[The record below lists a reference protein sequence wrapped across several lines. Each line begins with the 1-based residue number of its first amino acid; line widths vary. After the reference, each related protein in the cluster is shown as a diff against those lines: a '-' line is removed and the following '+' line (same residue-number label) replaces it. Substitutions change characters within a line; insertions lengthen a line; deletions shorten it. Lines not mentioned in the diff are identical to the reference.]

1 MEKKLKIIL
10 ADDHAV
16 LRAGLKVLLNAEPD
30 IEVIGEASD
39 GEEAIIQVNKL
50 QPDML
55 LLDLTMPKLSG
66 LDCIGELL
74 KIHPDLKILVLT
86 MHDDEEYLKAVLRVG
101 AKGYVLKKAADVELL
116 SAIRTVA
123 RGEMFIYPSMAA
135 ALVYRQ
141 LVSPTVQE
149 SKDKK
154 VKHLSDREREVLRY
168 LALGHTNQ
176 EIADMLHVSVKTVE
190 TYKAR
195 LMEKLE
201 MRKRA
206 DLVRYA
212 MDHGIIE

>member
-1 MEKKLKIIL
+1 MEKKLRILL

-16 LRAGLKVLLNAEPD
+16 LRAGLKLLLNAEAD
-30 IEVIGEASD
+30 IEVVGEASD
-39 GEEAIIQVNKL
+39 GEEAIAQVNKL
-50 QPDML
+50 MPDLL
-55 LLDLTMPKLSG
+55 LLDLSMPKLNG
-66 LDCIGELL
+66 VDCIEKLMKSHSNL
-74 KIHPDLKILVLT
+74 KVLVLT
-86 MHDDEEYLKAVLRVG
+86 MHDDEEYLRAVLSVG

-135 ALVYRQ
+135 QLVYRQ
-141 LVSPTVQE
+141 LVNPKDKK
-149 SKDKK
+149 SKDTK
-154 VKHLSDREREVLRY
+154 VKHLSERESEVLRY

-176 EIADMLHVSVKTVE
+176 EIGDMLHVSVKTVE

>member
-1 MEKKLKIIL
+1 MEKKLRILL

-16 LRAGLKVLLNAEPD
+16 LRAGLKLLLNAETD
-30 IEVIGEASD
+30 IEVVGEASD
-39 GEEAIIQVNKL
+39 GEEAITQVNIL
-50 QPDML
+50 RPDLL
-55 LLDLTMPKLSG
+55 LLDLTMPKLNG
-66 LDCIGELL
+66 VDCIEELM
-74 KIHPDLKILVLT
+74 KIHPNLKILVLT

-135 ALVYRQ
+135 ELVYRQ
-141 LVSPTVQE
+141 LVSPADTE
-149 SKDKK
+149 RKEKN
-154 VKHLSDREREVLRY
+154 VKLLSDRERDVLRY
-168 LALGHTNQ
+168 LALGHTNH
-176 EIADMLHVSVKTVE
+176 EIADMLHVSIKTVE
-190 TYKAR
+190 TYKGR

-212 MDHGIIE
+212 LDHGIIE

>member
-1 MEKKLKIIL
+1 MEKKLRILL

-16 LRAGLKVLLNAEPD
+16 LRAGLKLLLNAEAD

-39 GEEAIIQVNKL
+39 GEEAIAQVNTL
-50 QPDML
+50 MPDLL
-55 LLDLTMPKLSG
+55 LLDLTMPKLNG
-66 LDCIGELL
+66 VDCIEELM
-74 KIHPDLKILVLT
+74 KIHPNLKILVLT
-86 MHDDEEYLKAVLRVG
+86 MHDDEEYLRAVFSVG

-123 RGEMFIYPSMAA
+123 RGEMFIYPSMATQ
-135 ALVYRQ
+135 LVYRQ
-141 LVSPTVQE
+141 LVRTA
-149 SKDKK
+149 DKETK
-154 VKHLSDREREVLRY
+154 EKNVKHLSDREREVLRY
-168 LALGHTNQ
+168 LALGHTNH

-190 TYKAR
+190 TYKGR

-212 MDHGIIE
+212 LDHGIIE

>member
-1 MEKKLKIIL
+1 MEKKLRILL
-10 ADDHAV
+10 ADDHVV
-16 LRAGLKVLLNAEPD
+16 LRAGLKLLLNAEAD
-30 IEVIGEASD
+30 IEVVGEASD
-39 GEEAIIQVNKL
+39 GEEAIAQVNVL
-50 QPDML
+50 IPDLL
-55 LLDLTMPKLSG
+55 LLDLSMPKLNG
-66 LDCIGELL
+66 VDCIEELM
-74 KIHPDLKILVLT
+74 KIHPNLKILVLT
-86 MHDDEEYLKAVLRVG
+86 MHDDEEYLRAVLRVG

-123 RGEMFIYPSMAA
+123 HGEMFIYPSMAA
-135 ALVYRQ
+135 QLVYHQ
-141 LVSPTVQE
+141 LVSKTDSE
-149 SKDKK
+149 TEEKK

-176 EIADMLHVSVKTVE
+176 DIADLLHVSVKTVE

-212 MDHGIIE
+212 LDHGIIE

>member
-1 MEKKLKIIL
+1 MAKKLRILL
-10 ADDHAV
+10 ADDHVV
-16 LRAGLKVLLNAEPD
+16 LRAGLKLLLNAEAD
-30 IEVIGEASD
+30 IEVVGEASD
-39 GEEAIIQVNKL
+39 GEEAIAQVNTL
-50 QPDML
+50 VPDLL
-55 LLDLTMPKLSG
+55 LLDLSMPKLNG
-66 LDCIGELL
+66 VDCIEELM

-86 MHDDEEYLKAVLRVG
+86 MHDDEEYLRAVLRVG

-135 ALVYRQ
+135 QLVYRQ
-141 LVSPTVQE
+141 LVSPVDMET
-149 SKDKK
+149 KDKNI
-154 VKHLSDREREVLRY
+154 KHLSDRESEVLRF
-168 LALGHTNQ
+168 LALGHTNH

-190 TYKAR
+190 TYKSR

-212 MDHGIIE
+212 LDHGIIE

>member
-1 MEKKLKIIL
+1 MEEKLKILL

-39 GEEAIIQVNKL
+39 GEEAIAQVEIL
-50 QPDML
+50 WPDML
-55 LLDLTMPKLSG
+55 LLDLTMPKLNG
-66 LDCIGELL
+66 MDCIEELM
-74 KIHPDLKILVLT
+74 KTHPDLKILVLT

-123 RGEMFIYPSMAA
+123 RGELYIYPSMAA
-135 ALVYRQ
+135 AFVYRQ
-141 LVSPTVQE
+141 SVTPAVQE
-149 SKDKK
+149 LKDTK

-176 EIADMLHVSVKTVE
+176 EIAELIHVSIKTVE
-190 TYKAR
+190 TYKSR

-206 DLVRYA
+206 ELVRYA
-212 MDHGIIE
+212 IDHEII

>member
-1 MEKKLKIIL
+1 LEKKLRILL

-16 LRAGLKVLLNAEPD
+16 LRAGLKLLLNAEAD

-39 GEEAIIQVNKL
+39 GEEAITQVNTL
-50 QPDML
+50 LPDLL
-55 LLDLTMPKLSG
+55 LLDLTMPKLNG
-66 LDCIGELL
+66 VDCIEELM
-74 KIHPDLKILVLT
+74 KIHPNLKILVLT

-123 RGEMFIYPSMAA
+123 RGEMFIYPSMAT

-141 LVSPTVQE
+141 LVGPEVLETR
-149 SKDKK
+149 DKK
-154 VKHLSDREREVLRY
+154 VKHLSDRETEVLRY

-212 MDHGIIE
+212 LDHGIIE

>member
-1 MEKKLKIIL
+1 MDKKLRILL

-16 LRAGLKVLLNAEPD
+16 LRAGLKVLLNAELD
-30 IEVIGEASD
+30 FEVIGEASD
-39 GEEAIIQVNKL
+39 GEEAIAQVDIFE
-50 QPDML
+50 PDLL
-55 LLDLTMPKLSG
+55 LLDLTMPKLNG
-66 LDCIGELL
+66 VDCIEELI
-74 KIHPDLKILVLT
+74 KRHPDLKILVLT

-123 RGEMFIYPSMAA
+123 RGEMFIYPTMAA

-141 LVSPTVQE
+141 LVTPVEPEKSE
-149 SKDKK
+149 KK
-154 VKHLSDREREVLRY
+154 LKHLSEREREVLRY

-176 EIADMLHVSVKTVE
+176 DIADMLHVSVKTVE

>member
-1 MEKKLKIIL
+1 MDKKLRILL

-30 IEVIGEASD
+30 FEVIGEASD
-39 GEEAIIQVNKL
+39 GLEAITQVDAL
-50 QPDML
+50 QPDLL
-55 LLDLTMPKLSG
+55 LLDLTMPNLNG
-66 LDCIGELL
+66 VDCIEELV
-74 KIHPDLKILVLT
+74 KRHSDLKILVLT

-123 RGEMFIYPSMAA
+123 RGEMYIYPTMAA

-141 LVSPTVQE
+141 LVSPME
-149 SKDKK
+149 SEKKDKK
-154 VKHLSDREREVLRY
+154 LKHLSDREREVLRY

-176 EIADMLHVSVKTVE
+176 DIADMLHVSVKTVE

-206 DLVRYA
+206 ELVRYA

>member
-1 MEKKLKIIL
+1 MEKKLRILL

-16 LRAGLKVLLNAEPD
+16 LRAGLKLLLNAEAD

-39 GEEAIIQVNKL
+39 GEEAITQVNKL
-50 QPDML
+50 MPDLL
-55 LLDLTMPKLSG
+55 LLDLTMPKLNG
-66 LDCIGELL
+66 VDCIEKLMKGHPNL
-74 KIHPDLKILVLT
+74 KVLVLT
-86 MHDDEEYLKAVLRVG
+86 MHDDEEYLRAVLSVG

-135 ALVYRQ
+135 QLVYRQ
-141 LVSPTVQE
+141 LVNPE
-149 SKDKK
+149 DKKSKDTKA
-154 VKHLSDREREVLRY
+154 KHLSERESEVLRY

-176 EIADMLHVSVKTVE
+176 EIGDLLHVSVKTVE